1 MMIVVEKSVVWWLKM
16 THVLT
21 RVFKLWIPG
30 VIIIYQEASGKPT
43 QKGVTTSKLFSTR
56 QWRHVKK
63 LIVLRIWTKKQK
75 HVPLIWHITCLF
87 CFYIRQVQSAC
98 DTFIIYDQKYSL
110 KICHAL
116 ISFSTII
123 LDYTDGGDRLQHFFF
138 CVLNICFDMNVLL
151 FVHSFR
157 ETNMFL

>member
-1 MMIVVEKSVVWWLKM
+1 M

-30 VIIIYQEASGKPT
+30 VIIIYQEGSRKPT
-43 QKGVTTSKLFSTR
+43 QKGVTTLNLFLTR
-56 QWRHVKK
+56 QWRHVKN

-98 DTFIIYDQKYSL
+98 DTFIIYDQNYSL

-116 ISFSTII
+116 IYFYDYSWLHRWWRPSST
-123 LDYTDGGDRLQHFFF
+123 LFFLCF
-138 CVLNICFDMNVLL
+138 KYLLWYECVIVCEFI
-151 FVHSFR
+151 
-157 ETNMFL
+157 